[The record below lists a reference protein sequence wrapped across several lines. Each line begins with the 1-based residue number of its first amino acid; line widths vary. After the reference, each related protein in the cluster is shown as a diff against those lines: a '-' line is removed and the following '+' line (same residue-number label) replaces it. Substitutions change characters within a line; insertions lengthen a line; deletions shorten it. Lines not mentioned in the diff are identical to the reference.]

1 MVVDFYDRPIRRPT
15 GVVQMAKFY
24 VQSGSIRGIVDCYD
38 SECAA
43 VWVVNR
49 VMEHIAPI
57 NDKALYEGEDCGD
70 VGMFA
75 LDDSIQISEQGFD
88 RVDCEVMDTH
98 MAFVHWHQ
106 LKRAIEAIHQQLNDK
121 FDGC

>member
-1 MVVDFYDRPIRRPT
+1 MVVDFYDRAVRRPI

-49 VMEHIAPI
+49 VMKHIAPI
-57 NDKALYEGEDCGD
+57 SDEALYDADGCGD

-88 RVDCEVMDTH
+88 RVDCEVMDSH

>member
-1 MVVDFYDRPIRRPT
+1 MVVDFYDRPARRPK

-43 VWVVNR
+43 VWIVNR
-49 VMEHIAPI
+49 VMEQVAPVSDEVLYDGDEIA
-57 NDKALYEGEDCGD
+57 D

-88 RVDCEVMDTH
+88 RDDCEIIDTH
-98 MAFVHWHQ
+98 MAFVQWHQ

-121 FDGC
+121 FDND